1 MYILVILFIF
11 LILSIYLTKEN
22 FSIFPKVIKP
32 SLSASDLE
40 LDYCKNSIISIDED
54 IDLNQTLFSY
64 RPKRIVYS
72 KSNSSNSF

>member
-54 IDLNQTLFSY
+54 IDLNQTLFNY

-72 KSNSSNSF
+72 KSNSSNSL

>member
-11 LILSIYLTKEN
+11 LILSIYLTKEK
-22 FSIFPKVIKP
+22 FSMFPKVINP

-72 KSNSSNSF
+72 KSKSSNSL

>member
-72 KSNSSNSF
+72 KSNSSNSL